1 MADPAHPY
9 RAAFPTGPLLDPE
22 TGQPTSAW
30 RAFFTT
36 LYDRTGST
44 EGVSVARAVGTEAA
58 VRAQN
63 DAAIA
68 ATAHAETVVVGD
80 AVAREASARQ
90 AADAHLQATT
100 LPLTGGTLSGPL
112 TGTTGTFTTLQA
124 GGPGGPTW
132 TAGTV
137 VPAMTAVQGS
147 LYSRQGGG
155 VGATLYVC
163 QGGTIW
169 NAVTGV

>member
-1 MADPAHPY
+1 
-9 RAAFPTGPLLDPE
+9 
-22 TGQPTSAW
+22 
-30 RAFFTT
+30 
-36 LYDRTGST
+36 
-44 EGVSVARAVGTEAA
+44 VAV
-58 VRAQN
+58 Q
-63 DAAIA
+63 
-68 ATAHAETVVVGD
+68 D

-112 TGTTGTFTTLQA
+112 VGTTGTFTTLQA
-124 GGPGGPTW
+124 GGPSGPTW

-137 VPAMTAVQGS
+137 VPAFAATQGS

-155 VGATLYVC
+155 VGATLYVS

-169 NAVTGV
+169 NPVAGV

>member
-58 VRAQN
+58 VRAQT

-68 ATAHAETVVVGD
+68 ATAHAETVAVGD

-112 TGTTGTFTTLQA
+112 VGTTGTFTTLQA

-137 VPAMTAVQGS
+137 VPTGTAVTGS
-147 LYSRQGGG
+147 LYSRTTGAPGG
-155 VGATLYVC
+155 VLFVN
-163 QGGTIW
+163 QGGTAWAAI
-169 NAVTGV
+169 A